1 MNATPFAFDPEIV
14 AGVLH
19 HMNDDHADDSL
30 LFARAFGNPRAVSA
44 RMVGLDGDG
53 GDWVYSVDGGDHELR
68 IDWSAP
74 ITERP
79 QIRREIVAVYD
90 RACTVLGITPRAH
103 E

>member
-1 MNATPFAFDPEIV
+1 MSAEPFTFDPAIV

-19 HMNDDHADDSL
+19 HMNVDHADDNL
-30 LFARAFGNPRAVSA
+30 LFARAFGDRRASAA
-44 RMVGLDGDG
+44 RMVALDGHG
-53 GDWVYSVDGGDHELR
+53 GDWVYAIDGSEHALR
-68 IDWSAP
+68 IDWSSP

-90 RACTVLGITPRAH
+90 RACAVLGVEPRPH